1 MSCQRND
8 QLMCE
13 YESSIVKKEMIISN
27 RKICSRIETSKKKLK
42 RNEKANSIV
51 IFVRNL
57 NVYVHFSV
65 FNLTFEMLVWGV
77 TFMLKM
83 CVTITE
89 SQTCRFA
96 YLCLLTCVCS
106 LLNDTSPMTLLGASG
121 CNIKYF
127 CSCYCHFNPFNL
139 SRIHQNRMI

>member
-1 MSCQRND
+1 
-8 QLMCE
+8 MCE

-65 FNLTFEMLVWGV
+65 FL
-77 TFMLKM
+77 
-83 CVTITE
+83 I
-89 SQTCRFA
+89 
-96 YLCLLTCVCS
+96 
-106 LLNDTSPMTLLGASG
+106 
-121 CNIKYF
+121 
-127 CSCYCHFNPFNL
+127 
-139 SRIHQNRMI
+139 